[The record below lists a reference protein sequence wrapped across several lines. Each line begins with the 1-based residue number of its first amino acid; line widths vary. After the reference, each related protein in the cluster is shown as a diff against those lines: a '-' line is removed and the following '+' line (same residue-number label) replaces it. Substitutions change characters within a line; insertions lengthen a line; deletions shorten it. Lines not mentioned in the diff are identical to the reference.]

1 MIFEDLNDEQKKA
14 VRFDDHLLLTACPGS
29 GKTRVITHKIA
40 HELGRLNPPNRR
52 IVALTF
58 TIRAAE
64 EIERRLHRMEIE
76 TSRLWSG
83 NIHSFCLNWILRP
96 YSGFHPK
103 TRRGFVIIDAVKS
116 TEILEALLLKEDYS
130 AIREDFKFNSPSIR
144 VQPNGSFIVKKL
156 AHAPLFEA
164 YRTELEANRYL
175 DFEHLLFYSLELL
188 RDCPKIAA
196 TLSGV
201 FQNILIDEFQDT
213 QELQYRIIF
222 EIVCA
227 GCGRTKVSF
236 VGDCDQAIFSSL
248 GGVAKSKEEI
258 EAGIKAKIES
268 LELSGNYRSN
278 QRVINYYRNF
288 QTTPIE
294 IIACGLV
301 KDNPGKITLN
311 RTLKREDL
319 ADEIV
324 KLIQQS
330 LNKGIQEEEI
340 GILVPQWL
348 LILPLA
354 RKLKHLLPGVSFD
367 ASGIAPMS
375 DSRDNLFYKIA
386 RLLLTAP
393 SQRLYGVRQRWAAEI
408 GLELAVS
415 IGCNPENLQ
424 FSARQVLKIVNSIQ
438 SSETQA
444 EPHLRECLSKFLF
457 AFHVKTSDFPA
468 LSISFE
474 SYFRGI
480 QRRIERAKKE
490 GDPLPEDIESFRNF
504 YREATG
510 VVISTVHGAK
520 GEEYETIIA
529 FGLLRGFLP
538 HWNDIIDKSIDENDV
553 SRKLLYVI
561 CSRAKNNLHLIMEGG
576 RTTQKG
582 DPLEFN
588 NLLSNLQFEYD
599 EQ

>member
-1 MIFEDLNDEQKKA
+1 MILEDLNDEQKKA
-14 VRFDDHLLLTACPGS
+14 VCFDDHLLLTACPGS
-29 GKTRVITHKIA
+29 GKTRVISHIIA
-40 HELGRLNPPNRR
+40 YELGRLNSLNRR

-64 EIERRLHRMEIE
+64 EIERRLHLMEIE

-83 NIHSFCLNWILRP
+83 NIHAFCLNWILRP
-96 YSGFHPK
+96 YAGFHPR
-103 TRRGFVIIDAVKS
+103 TQRGFVIIDAVK
-116 TEILEALLLKEDYS
+116 TNEILEVLLQKDDYS
-130 AIREDFKFNSPSIR
+130 IIREDFKFNSPI
-144 VQPNGSFIVKKL
+144 VKIQPNGSFIVKKPT
-156 AHAPLFEA
+156 HMPLFEA
-164 YRTELEANRYL
+164 YRTELEINRFV

-188 RDCPKIAA
+188 RSCPKIAV

-213 QELQYRIIF
+213 QELQYQIIF
-222 EIVCA
+222 EIVTA
-227 GCGRTKVSF
+227 GRGRTKVSF

-258 EAGIKAKIES
+258 EAGIKAKVES
-268 LELSGNYRSN
+268 LDLSGNYRSN

-294 IIACGLV
+294 ITARSLIR
-301 KDNPGKITLN
+301 DNPGKITLN
-311 RTLKREDL
+311 KTLKRENL
-319 ADEIV
+319 ADEIA

-330 LNKGIQEEEI
+330 LNQGIVEEEI

-386 RLLLTAP
+386 RLFLTAP
-393 SQRLYGVRQRWAAEI
+393 SQRLYKVRQRWATEI
-408 GLELAVS
+408 GLELALS
-415 IGCNPENLQ
+415 IGCNQENPQ

-444 EPHLRECLSKFLF
+444 DPYLRECLTNFLF
-457 AFHVKTSDFPA
+457 AFHVKISDFPA

-529 FGLLRGFLP
+529 FGLLKGFLP

-576 RTTQKG
+576 RTTRKG

-599 EQ
+599 EP